1 MQAGCKKI
9 PAAVCGQ
16 KGSGGNESQGII
28 VAKIQELF
36 YQDGKAVWRSDT
48 ECLDLRKSEE
58 S

>member
-36 YQDGKAVWRSDT
+36 YQDGKAVWWSDR
-48 ECLDLRKSEE
+48 ECLDLCQNQ
-58 S
+58 